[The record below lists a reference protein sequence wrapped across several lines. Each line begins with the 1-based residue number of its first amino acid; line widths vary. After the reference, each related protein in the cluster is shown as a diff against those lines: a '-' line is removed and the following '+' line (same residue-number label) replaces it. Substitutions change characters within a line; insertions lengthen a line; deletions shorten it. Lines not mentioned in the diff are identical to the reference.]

1 MDENGLLL
9 RVTDLRKSYGDVRAV
24 DGVSFAVP
32 RGTVFTLLGPNGA
45 GKTTTLE
52 ILEGLREPD
61 SGTIEVFGR
70 SLRRVDRATK
80 ERMGVLLQEG
90 SFEPYLKVK
99 EVVALFASFFA
110 RPLPVKEVL
119 ERMELTEKQNALVRT
134 LSGGQKQRLGIAVA
148 LVSDPELLFLDE
160 PTTGL
165 DPQARRNI
173 WDVVRDLE
181 GRGKT
186 IILTTHYMEE
196 AEVLSDDVAIMNHGG
211 IIAQG
216 APRDLAARLG
226 RETVIEFALAGARP
240 EDLRELE
247 ALGTGLSTHG
257 EVVFL
262 KTAAFTA
269 TMERLLDWSK
279 ERRVA
284 LSGLVVRQPNLEDVF
299 LSLTGRRLRE

>member
-134 LSGGQKQRLGIAVA
+134 LSGGQKQRLGVAVA
-148 LVSDPELLFLDE
+148 LVGDPELVFLDE

-173 WDVVRDLE
+173 WAIVHDLE
-181 GRGKT
+181 EEKKT
-186 IILTTHYMEE
+186 ILLTTHYMEE
-196 AEVLSDDVAIMNHGG
+196 AETLSDDVAILDHGA

-216 APRDLAARLG
+216 SPRALALG
-226 RETVIEFALAGARP
+226 LGQETVIEFALVGARP

-257 EVVFL
+257 EAVFL

-269 TMERLLDWSK
+269 TMERLLAWSK
-279 ERRVA
+279 ARGVP

>member
-1 MDENGLLL
+1 
-9 RVTDLRKSYGDVRAV
+9 
-24 DGVSFAVP
+24 
-32 RGTVFTLLGPNGA
+32 
-45 GKTTTLE
+45 
-52 ILEGLREPD
+52 
-61 SGTIEVFGR
+61 
-70 SLRRVDRATK
+70 
-80 ERMGVLLQEG
+80 
-90 SFEPYLKVK
+90 VK